1 MSVLRC
7 MNFSV
12 VILVVY
18 MIAIYSLLTSNLVVF
33 FFLCNPLPWLISY
46 LTGGYIALCPG
57 SEGKPWHES

>member
-33 FFLCNPLPWLISY
+33 FFFVQSFTMANQLLDRWVHCFMS
-46 LTGGYIALCPG
+46 G
-57 SEGKPWHES
+57 